1 MKNRSIKALKTTR
14 KSSFFFF
21 NLFLE
26 IRTST
31 PLPEY
36 KMATEMF
43 SQHQGGV
50 STLMQCLDNSSQAVK
65 KHELLG

>member
-43 SQHQGGV
+43 SQHQGGG
-50 STLMQCLDNSSQAVK
+50 LAR
-65 KHELLG
+65 